1 MEQEPL
7 SLQTVK
13 RLEQFEELQFRTPSP
28 TTRLPILAPGDSQ
41 TAMPV
46 PLVEPMSSMMTGA
59 NINRVPVR
67 IGNDPVQY

>member
-1 MEQEPL
+1 
-7 SLQTVK
+7 
-13 RLEQFEELQFRTPSP
+13 
-28 TTRLPILAPGDSQ
+28 
-41 TAMPV
+41 MPV